1 MPDIEL
7 FTTKSLHVAL
17 EIWGAVFCIIAM
29 ICVYFSYM
37 RSRKEKKY
45 LMGLLFFGAFLLFN
59 DALAWYFRGV
69 PGDAAGFW
77 VFLSNFMTFLMVDI
91 ILAICTAYINDKIFK
106 NKHAFHNIHFNA
118 CMIFIT
124 LDMIFLL
131 LSVFFHWYFVIDEQ
145 NYYRRS
151 YLSFLT
157 PTFTALVLII
167 NLDLLIRHRNALTK
181 RMLVCLSLCM
191 ILPAAAAV
199 YQFFHY
205 GVSYANIALIISLIN
220 LFVNVISEQG
230 QMLNEEVVKMNDM
243 KVQLLISQ
251 IGPHFIYNT
260 LGTIKH
266 LCRTDPKQA
275 ETMVDDLSVYLRGN
289 LDTLTQKRCIP
300 FEDEF
305 NYVKAYLDVEK
316 QRFGDRVKTVYEIQ
330 DKDFLIP
337 SLTLQP
343 LVENAVTHGVCA
355 KEEGGTIT
363 IRTSLQA
370 EDHVICI
377 EDDGAGFDIS
387 QVKEDDEEHIGIH
400 NVEGRLQ
407 SMCHGTMNIVSTIG
421 KGTVITITIPKNE
434 GSTQ

>member
-1 MPDIEL
+1 
-7 FTTKSLHVAL
+7 
-17 EIWGAVFCIIAM
+17 
-29 ICVYFSYM
+29 
-37 RSRKEKKY
+37 
-45 LMGLLFFGAFLLFN
+45 
-59 DALAWYFRGV
+59 
-69 PGDAAGFW
+69 
-77 VFLSNFMTFLMVDI
+77 MTFLMVDI
-91 ILAICTAYINDKIFK
+91 ILAISTAYINDKIFK
-106 NKHAFHNIHFNA
+106 EDARAFHNGHFNA

-124 LDMIFLL
+124 LDMIFLM

-145 NYYRRS
+145 NYYHRS

-157 PTFTALVLII
+157 PTFTALVLIL
-167 NLDLLIRHRNALTK
+167 NLELLARHRHSLTK
-181 RMLVCLSLCM
+181 RMMVCLSLCM

-205 GVSYANIALIISLIN
+205 GVSYANIAMIISMIN

-230 QMLNEEVVKMNDM
+230 QMLNKEVVKMNDM

-266 LCRTDPKQA
+266 LCRTNPKQA
-275 ETMVDDLSVYLRGN
+275 ETMVDDLSIYLRGN
-289 LDTLTQKRCIP
+289 LDTLTEKKCIP
-300 FEDEF
+300 FQDEL
-305 NYVKAYLDVEK
+305 NSVKAYLDVEK
-316 QRFGDRVKTVYEIQ
+316 QRFGDRVKTVYEIEDTQ
-330 DKDFLIP
+330 FLIP
-337 SLTLQP
+337 ALTLQP

-377 EDDGAGFDIS
+377 EDDGAGFDVSRI
-387 QVKEDDEEHIGIH
+387 KEQDEEHIGIH

-407 SMCHGTMNIVSTIG
+407 SLCHGTMKVESTIG
-421 KGTVITITIPKNE
+421 EGTVITIKIPKNE
-434 GSTQ
+434 GDTQ